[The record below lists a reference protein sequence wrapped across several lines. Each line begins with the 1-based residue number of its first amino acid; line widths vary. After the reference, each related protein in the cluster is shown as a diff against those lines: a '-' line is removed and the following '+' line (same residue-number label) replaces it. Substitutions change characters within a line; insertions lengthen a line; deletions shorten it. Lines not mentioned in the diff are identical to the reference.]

1 MGKKKFIFDEN
12 QMSLFD
18 LLDEETLKKP
28 EVAVSMLFGEEYTV
42 YPLKEWMERLLPQ
55 GKYYIMM
62 GNHPSV
68 LCETTEKILPEMK
81 YRYYTIGDK
90 IYAATGFG
98 QDSDEDEQE
107 DCPLED

>member
-1 MGKKKFIFDEN
+1 MGKKKIVFDEN
-12 QMSLFD
+12 QLSLFD

-28 EVAVSMLFGEEYTV
+28 ETAVSLLFGEEYTV

-68 LCETTEKILPEMK
+68 LCETKEKILPEMK
-81 YRYYTIGDK
+81 YRYYKIGDK
-90 IYAATGFG
+90 VYAATGVG
-98 QDSDEDEQE
+98 QDCDTEEESDCCDEY
-107 DCPLED
+107 